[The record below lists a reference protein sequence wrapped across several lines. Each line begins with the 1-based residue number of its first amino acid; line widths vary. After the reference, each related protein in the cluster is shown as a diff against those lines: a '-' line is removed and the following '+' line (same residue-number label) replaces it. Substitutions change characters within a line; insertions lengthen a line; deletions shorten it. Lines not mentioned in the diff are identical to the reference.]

1 MGGSLKPIQK
11 TMGNIV
17 DPFNLSPKI
26 SKSWVGKSIRAI
38 NKVVDPL
45 NIMDPVG
52 VLPSSWAA
60 GKTPFTFDKT
70 YGGAAQKWLGINQ
83 KSSNFYPMTKG
94 LSSNPQYFQQQ
105 QQMLQN
111 MQAQQQSK
119 QAQQQSKLANLRSQ
133 APSYPAATQTTTAQ
147 VPVSSSAS
155 ATAPSTATLAQT
167 KSSDTASA
175 SDLPMEF
182 GYKPPMKDLKVATAN
197 TFSLPNMSDIKFGGA

>member
-1 MGGSLKPIQK
+1 MGGSFTKQFGKLTTKV
-11 TMGNIV
+11 V
-17 DPFNLSPKI
+17 DPFGI
-26 SKSWVGKSIRAI
+26 SKPLRKII
-38 NKVVDPL
+38 DPL
-45 NIMDPVG
+45 NIMDPLN
-52 VLPSSWAA
+52 VLPTS
-60 GKTPFTFDKT
+60 GD
-70 YGGAAQKWLGINQ
+70 KWLTADKNFGAPLMNWLNPKQ
-83 KSSNFYPMTKG
+83 SSYTPMTKG
-94 LSSNPQYFQQQ
+94 LPSNAQYFQQQ

-111 MQAQQQSK
+111 MQAQQQIK

-147 VPVSSSAS
+147 VPASSSAS

-182 GYKPPMKDLKVATAN
+182 GYKPPTKDLKVASAN